1 MNFIKKWIA
10 KMAYEGLP
18 HEEKLGAA
26 RINTMHEMLS
36 RNVAAVVA
44 FKINNGYLVR
54 TANSDSGVDSG
65 YTYCADHQAIADYI
79 LSNAMRGKLGVQMDL
94 FPKEKE
100 AAEAA
105 LRKKPAGLVGQ
116 QANFFN

>member
-1 MNFIKKWIA
+1 
-10 KMAYEGLP
+10 
-18 HEEKLGAA
+18 
-26 RINTMHEMLS
+26 
-36 RNVAAVVA
+36 
-44 FKINNGYLVR
+44 VR